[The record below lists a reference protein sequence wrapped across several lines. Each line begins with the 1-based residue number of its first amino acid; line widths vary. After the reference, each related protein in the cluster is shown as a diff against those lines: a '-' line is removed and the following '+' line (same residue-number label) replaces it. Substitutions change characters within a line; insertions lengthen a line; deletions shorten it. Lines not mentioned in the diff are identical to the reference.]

1 MGNPASWAQ
10 ETSPVHDAS
19 VENQLCWTSGSAL
32 MRTQSA
38 GSSCQRAFLRS
49 DLAIGV
55 LFQNPGSEVTWRL
68 DGKQALAKEWKT
80 TTTSHEM
87 VILPPGCEFTA
98 RCRGSGQGLWLF
110 IDPESVV
117 GDHRVEVLAKKPSVD
132 GSWVKDRLAWMIL
145 SEIRKECANGFPRG
159 PMFLENA
166 AAVFVSQLG
175 YVLYDAAP
183 RVEPSR
189 ALSDAKLAMVI
200 EYVETNLHRNIT
212 LTELANL
219 VDLTPRYFC
228 AAFKEATGRPPHQFQ
243 IERRIERAKALL
255 HQPELSLIDI
265 ALTVGFSSQSHL
277 NDYFR
282 RIVGVTPAR
291 YRAEARPNRH
301 AAAAK
306 DPDYYSERNFMED

>member
-1 MGNPASWAQ
+1 VGSLSELAGETPSIRDDFVEEQLSWI
-10 ETSPVHDAS
+10 
-19 VENQLCWTSGSAL
+19 SGSAL

-55 LFQNPGSEVTWRL
+55 LFQNPGREVHWRL
-68 DGKQALAKEWKT
+68 DGKQALAKAWTQT
-80 TTTSHEM
+80 TASHEM
-87 VILPPGCEFTA
+87 VILPPGCEFRA
-98 RCRGSGQGLWLF
+98 RCQGSGQGLWLF
-110 IDPESVV
+110 IDPQTVICDS
-117 GDHRVEVLAKKPSVD
+117 RVEALAKKPMVD
-132 GSWVKDRLAWMIL
+132 GSWTKDRLSWMIL

-166 AAVFVSQLG
+166 AAVFVAQLG

-183 RVEPSR
+183 RIEPGR
-189 ALSDAKLAMVI
+189 ALSDTKLTMVI
-200 EYVETNLHRNIT
+200 EYIESNLHRNIT
-212 LTELANL
+212 LSEVANL
-219 VDLTPRYFC
+219 VELTPRYFC

-243 IERRIERAKALL
+243 IERRVERAKALL
-255 HQPELSLIDI
+255 HDPNVSLIDV

-291 YRAEARPNRH
+291 YRAEARPSDRV
-301 AAAAK
+301 A
-306 DPDYYSERNFMED
+306 PGGEISRLL